1 MKILIT
7 GASGLVGS
15 ALVPC
20 LRQSGHEVVRMVR
33 EKGGKPDTL
42 FWNPGLGQIDLM
54 RLDGF
59 DAVVHLSGENIAG
72 GRWSKNRKALL
83 RDSRVK
89 STRLLCDAFAQCK
102 APPKTWICASAIGF
116 YGDRGEEQLNEASV
130 AGDGFL
136 AELCRDW
143 EAECKPA
150 ADRGMRVV
158 NLRFGIILSPAA
170 GALGKMLLPFK
181 FGAGGKL
188 GSGEQWMSWVAID
201 DVVGAIVHALNH
213 ESLSGPVNVVAP
225 NPVNNVDFTQTLGGV
240 LHRPTFA
247 TMPAI
252 AVKILFGE
260 MGEALLLSSQRV
272 QPVKL
277 QESGYS
283 FKYAELDK
291 ALHHLLGK

>member
-1 MKILIT
+1 MKILVT
-7 GASGLVGS
+7 GASGLVGT
-15 ALVPC
+15 ALVPA
-20 LRQSGHEVVRMVR
+20 LRLSGHEVVRLVR
-33 EKGGKPDTL
+33 EKNGKPDTL
-42 FWNPGLGQIDLM
+42 FWNPDLGQIDLM

-59 DAVVHLSGENIAG
+59 DAVVHLAGENIAG
-72 GRWSKNRKALL
+72 GRWSKNRKARI

-89 STRLLCDAFAQCK
+89 STRLLADAFAQCK

-116 YGDRGEEQLNEASV
+116 YGDRGDELLAETSA
-130 AGDGFL
+130 AGEGFL
-136 AELCRDW
+136 AEVCRAW
-143 EAECKPA
+143 EAECASA
-150 ADRGMRVV
+150 AAGMRVV
-158 NLRFGIILSPAA
+158 NVRFGIILSSGG

-188 GSGEQWMSWVAID
+188 GSGEQWMSWVVID
-201 DVVGAIVHALNH
+201 DVVGAIGHALIH

-225 NPVNNVDFTQTLGGV
+225 NPVSNVDFTKTLGGV

-252 AVKILFGE
+252 VVKILFGE

-283 FKYAELDK
+283 FKYAVLEP
-291 ALHHLLGK
+291 ALRHLLGK